1 MNRLAQEAVII
12 GLVRRLD
19 ERGSWCGETHIQ
31 KSAYLLSGLFDID
44 FDFDF
49 ILYKHGPFS
58 FRFRDELAS
67 MRDDQLLEREP
78 QDPPYGP
85 RIAVTDRG
93 QELEERFTQTMA
105 RQAGALDW
113 ITQRVGDRGVVE
125 LERLATALWVT
136 DHQPGTVSDRARRL
150 VELKPHIAYEH
161 ATAAVRDIDAMREE
175 ATELTAA

>member
-19 ERGSWCGETHIQ
+19 DKGSWCGETHIQ
-31 KSAYLLSGLFDID
+31 KSAYLLQGVFDID

-67 MRDDQLLEREP
+67 MRDDRLLEREP

-85 RIAVTDRG
+85 RIVVADRG
-93 QELEERFTQTMA
+93 RELEERFAQTMA
-105 RQAGALDW
+105 RHTEALDW
-113 ITQRVGDRGVVE
+113 ITERVGDRGVVE

-136 DHQPGTVSDRARRL
+136 DHQPGTVGDRAARL
-150 VELKPHIAYEH
+150 IELKPHIDYEH
-161 ATAAVRDIDAMREE
+161 ALAAVRDIDAMRDE
-175 ATELTAA
+175 ATQLATA